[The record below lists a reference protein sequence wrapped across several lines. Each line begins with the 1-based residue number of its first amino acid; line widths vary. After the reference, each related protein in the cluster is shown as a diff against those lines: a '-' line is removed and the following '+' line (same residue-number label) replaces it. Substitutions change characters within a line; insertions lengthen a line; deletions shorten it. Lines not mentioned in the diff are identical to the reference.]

1 MADEEPVEGRR
12 RTRGP
17 AATMRSEALQ
27 RLKALR
33 SGGRRE
39 LESGG
44 FQIKME
50 EPIYDMVD
58 DDQYEALVA
67 KRREEAKGFIVDD
80 NGLGYGDEGE
90 EEDWSLA
97 GASFSSDE
105 SEGELDRR
113 KRKKNNDNDDSDKK
127 VKDVVKKP
135 SALASAAAL
144 MGKQKISNMFTSS
157 VFKKEKQNISCDSIV
172 DDVIAEFAP
181 DETDKERRRR
191 GNLSNLSFNKSTNFT
206 SPSGGMLPVKTEKPV
221 VGSIS
226 PDTRIKINVDHQ
238 DYANG
243 GEPSKCYTEEGDT
256 VRSKEMSFD
265 IRDRGASS
273 SSVTVDE
280 TRKEKSEASEDG
292 QESTECLTNEVKVKD
307 GSSVTEIEK
316 KVFTLNAKIEEPRDS
331 ALSATMGWQAVRI
344 AGQNST
350 ADCNESG
357 REMMNQNLTSE
368 EKLEFELESDGSLF
382 FYIIDAHEEVY
393 GANAGNLYLFGKVKA
408 GAAYHSCCV
417 VVKNTHRCVYAI
429 PTFSFA
435 RTDTIAE
442 LEKNVEESHLTLMA
456 FKDTVAK
463 QGRDGEKSRISPS
476 DLKDKITK
484 LEKDV
489 EESRKALRVRL
500 HELASDLKT
509 EMAQKLLECNVSSF
523 SMAPVKRNYAFE
535 RSDIP
540 HGENYV
546 LKINYPF
553 KDPPLPLDTKGN
565 NFCALLGT
573 HNSGLELFLIKRN
586 IKGPSWLSVSKF
598 SSCSAPQRV
607 SWCKFEVTVD
617 SPKDIQVST
626 SSKNISELPPVVV
639 AAINLKTII
648 NERHNTNEIVSASVI
663 CCHKAKID
671 TPMLGSE
678 WTRSGMLSHFTVVR
692 KLDGGI
698 FPMGFTKEAADKNT
712 KAGSNVICYESRLV
726 FERALLNRLMI
737 ELYKLDSDVLVGHN
751 ISGFDLDVLLHRVQ
765 ACKVPSNMW
774 SKIGRLK
781 RSVMPK
787 LNKGNSVF
795 GSGASSGI
803 MSCISGRLLCDTY
816 ICSRDLLKEVSYS
829 LTQLAKTQLNKD
841 RKEITPRDVP
851 QMFQSSDSLMEL
863 IEYGETDAWLSME
876 LMFHLSVLP
885 LTRQLTNISGNLWHK
900 TLQGARAQRVEY
912 LLLHAFHAKKFIVP
926 DKFSIQSKETKTI
939 KRKINGVEGRDFDT
953 DGTNFDDEPRQSY
966 DGKTKKGPSYSGG
979 LVLEPKK
986 GLYDKYVLLLDFNSL
1001 YPSIIQEYNICFT
1014 TVDRSVDGSVS
1025 RLPSSKKTGVLP
1037 ELLKNLVERRRMVK
1051 SWLKTASGFKVQQLD
1066 IQQQALKLTANSMY
1080 GCLGF
1085 SNSRFY
1091 AKALAELI
1099 TLQGREI
1106 LQSTVDLVQNTLNL
1120 EVIYGD
1126 TDSIMIYS
1134 GLDDVGKAK
1143 LIAGKVIQEVNK
1155 KYRCLEIDLDG
1166 LYKRMLLL
1174 KKKKYAAVKLQFK
1187 DGTPYEVIERKGLDM
1202 VRRDWSLLSKET
1214 GDFCLGRILS
1224 GGQSC
1229 EDVVEEIHNSLM
1241 KVQEE
1246 MRSGQIPL
1254 EKYVI
1259 TKTLTKPPEA
1269 YPDARNQPH
1278 VEVALRLKRQGY
1290 VTGCSS
1296 GDTVPYIICTE
1307 QGNGSSTSMGIA
1319 QRARHP
1325 DELKVDNQ
1333 NWIIDIDYYLA
1344 QQIHPVIS
1352 RLCASIQGT
1361 SPSRLA
1367 DCLGLD
1373 SSKFQSKFN
1382 DSVSNDPSS
1391 PILITFDN
1399 EERYR
1404 GCEPLVLTCPS
1415 CFNTFECSPI
1425 LSSVCAS
1432 IILMPADTEAGSSSN
1447 KFWQKLR
1454 CPKCPEEGDTGRM
1467 SPALIANQVKKQAEG
1482 FMATYYRGIMMCD
1495 DETCNYTSRSVNL
1508 RLLGDSERG
1517 TTCPNYPRCN
1527 GHLLRKYTEADL
1539 YRQLAYF
1546 CYTLDTSRHIDE
1558 IEDDKRLAVEKEL
1571 SRLRPLVDVAEATVQ
1586 KIRDRCA
1593 YGWVDLKD
1601 LIVIV

>member
-1 MADEEPVEGRR
+1 MADEEPLEGRR

-17 AATMRSEALQ
+17 ALKARSEALQ

-50 EPIYDMVD
+50 EPIYDTVD
-58 DDQYEALVA
+58 EDQYEALVA

-97 GASFSSDE
+97 GASFSSEE
-105 SEGELDRR
+105 SEGEFDRR
-113 KRKKNNDNDDSDKK
+113 KRKKNNGNDDADKK
-127 VKDVVKKP
+127 ARDVVKKP

-144 MGKQKISNMFTSS
+144 MGKQKISNMFTST
-157 VFKKEKQNISCDSIV
+157 VFKKDNQKNLSSDSIV
-172 DDVIAEFAP
+172 DDVLAEFAP

-191 GNLSNLSFNKSTNFT
+191 GNISNLSFNHSKNLA
-206 SPSGGMLPVKTEKPV
+206 SPGGGILPVKIEKPV

-226 PDTRIKINVDHQ
+226 PDSRIKINGEHQ
-238 DYANG
+238 DDANG
-243 GEPSKCYTEEGDT
+243 ESRKCYAEEGEIM
-256 VRSKEMSFD
+256 RRKEINFD
-265 IRDRGASS
+265 IAEKGANSS
-273 SSVTVDE
+273 NKTMNE
-280 TRKEKSEASEDG
+280 TRKEKSEATEDG
-292 QESTECLTNEVKVKD
+292 KVGKECLINEVKFKD
-307 GSSVTEIEK
+307 ESSVKEVEK
-316 KVFTLNAKIEEPRDS
+316 KVSTLNAKIEEPRDP
-331 ALSATMGWQAVRI
+331 ALSAKMGWQAVRS

-350 ADCNESG
+350 ADCTESG
-357 REMMNQNLTSE
+357 HGMNQNSTSE
-368 EKLEFELESDGSLF
+368 EKLDFELGSDGLLP
-382 FYIIDAHEEVY
+382 FYILDAHEEIY

-417 VVKNTHRCVYAI
+417 VVKNMHRCVYAI
-429 PTFSFA
+429 PNFSFA
-435 RTDTIAE
+435 HIDTIAE
-442 LEKNVEESHLTLMA
+442 LEKNVEESRMTLMA
-456 FKDTVAK
+456 FKDTISK
-463 QGRDGEKSRISPS
+463 QGIDGEKSSMSPT
-476 DLKDKITK
+476 DLKDKIAK

-489 EESRKALRVRL
+489 EESRTALRVRL
-500 HELASDLKT
+500 HEWASDLKS
-509 EMAQKLLECNVSSF
+509 EMVEKLLQCNVSSF

-540 HGENYV
+540 HGDNYV

-553 KDPPLPLDTKGN
+553 KDPPLPSDTKGN
-565 NFCALLGT
+565 NFCALFGT
-573 HNSGLELFLIKRN
+573 HNSGLELFLIKRK

-617 SPKDIQVST
+617 GPKDIQVSN
-626 SSKNISELPPVVV
+626 SSKVISELPPAVV
-639 AAINLKTII
+639 AAINLKTIT
-648 NERHNTNEIVSASVI
+648 NEKHNTNEIVSASVI

-671 TPMLGSE
+671 IPMLGSE
-678 WTRSGMLSHFTVVR
+678 WTRSGMLSHFSVVR

-698 FPMGFTKEAADKNT
+698 FPMGFTKEAADKNA
-712 KAGSNVICYESRLV
+712 KAGSNVICYESS
-726 FERALLNRLMI
+726 ERALLNRLMI

-765 ACKVPSNMW
+765 ACKVPSSMW

-781 RSVMPK
+781 RSVIPK
-787 LNKGNSVF
+787 LYKGNSVF

-803 MSCISGRLLCDTY
+803 MSCVAGRLLCDTY

-841 RKEITPRDVP
+841 RKEITPHDIP
-851 QMFQSSDSLMEL
+851 QMFQSSESLMEL

-926 DKFSIQSKETKTI
+926 DKFSAQSKEIKTT
-939 KRKINGVEGRDFDT
+939 KRKINGVEGRDIDA
-953 DGTNFDDEPRQSY
+953 DDTNFDDEPLEKDR
-966 DGKTKKGPSYSGG
+966 GKTKKGPSYSGG

-1014 TVDRSVDGSVS
+1014 TVDISADGSVS
-1025 RLPSSKKTGVLP
+1025 CLPSSKKTGVLP

-1051 SWLKTASGFKVQQLD
+1051 SWLKTASGLKVQQLD

-1085 SNSRFY
+1085 PNSRFY

-1106 LQSTVDLVQNTLNL
+1106 LQSTIDLVQNTLNL

-1187 DGTPYEVIERKGLDM
+1187 DGMSYEVIERKGLDM
-1202 VRRDWSLLSKET
+1202 VRRDWSLISKEM

-1224 GGQSC
+1224 GGSC

-1241 KVQEE
+1241 KAQEE
-1246 MRSGQIPL
+1246 MRTGQIPL

-1278 VEVALRLKRQGY
+1278 VEVALRLKKQGY

-1296 GDTVPYIICTE
+1296 GDTVPYIICAE

-1325 DELKVDNQ
+1325 DELKGDNQ

-1373 SSKFQSKFN
+1373 SSKFHNKFN

-1391 PILITFDN
+1391 SMLITFDDR
-1399 EERYR
+1399 ERYR
-1404 GCEPLVLTCPS
+1404 GCEPLVLSCPS
-1415 CFNTFECSPI
+1415 CFSTFECSPI

-1432 IILMPADTEAGSSSN
+1432 INTMTTDIQDGSSIN

-1454 CPKCPEEGDTGRM
+1454 CPKCPEEDNTGRI

-1482 FMATYYRGIMMCD
+1482 FMSTYYRGIMMCD
-1495 DETCNYTSRSVNL
+1495 DETCNYTTRSVNL

-1527 GHLLRKYTEADL
+1527 GHLFRKYTEADL
-1539 YRQLAYF
+1539 YRQLTYF
-1546 CYTLDTSRHIDE
+1546 CYILDTSHHVDK
-1558 IEDDKRLAVEKEL
+1558 IEVDKRLAVEKEL
-1571 SRLRPLVDVAEATVQ
+1571 SRIQPLVDVAATTVQ
-1586 KIRDRCA
+1586 KIRDRCS
-1593 YGWVDLKD
+1593 YGWVDLKN
-1601 LIVIV
+1601 LVVIV